1 MHHARRLRCLQP
13 ELLVQAAIHGKAQ
26 AELFPAHRTDCLRRL
41 LVARP
46 DCRPSGGTGTASVG
60 TDHAPSLTEFVNDE
74 MRLLAPS
81 EKYALEEKLNQ
92 FNHETSIQMAI
103 AILAEPTDADLQEFT
118 IQVADKARLGQ
129 SGPDNGLNLFVF
141 RSKESRGLKSAT
153 AWKARYPI
161 WWRIGC

>member
-1 MHHARRLRCLQP
+1 MPEAPCIMHGASDACSQSYSSRPPSMEKRKP
-13 ELLVQAAIHGKAQ
+13 NYSLLIALIVCGA
-26 AELFPAHRTDCLRRL
+26 FWS
-41 LVARP
+41 LVRIADHLAVP
-46 DCRPSGGTGTASVG
+46 VTASVG

-81 EKYALEEKLNQ
+81 EKYALDEKLNQ

-118 IQVADKARLGQ
+118 IQVADC
-129 SGPDNGLNLFVF
+129 SSS